1 MIKTAVNGTLNV
13 LRACTKSKT
22 VKRVIVTSSTAAVA
36 IDESKAKEQHQY
48 IDETC
53 WTDVDLMRTKQS
65 PAWVEQNSEVL
76 IDFAWVEQNFEVLQD
91 LTFNSCCCCC
101 ADRIWNR

>member
-1 MIKTAVNGTLNV
+1 MIKPAVDGTLNV
-13 LRACTKSKT
+13 LRACTKAKT
-22 VKRVIVTSSTAAVA
+22 VKRVVVTSSAAAVA

-65 PAWVEQNSEVL
+65 PFWVEH
-76 IDFAWVEQNFEVLQD
+76 NFEVLQY

-101 ADRIWNR
+101 VPGNAKPVTVLMLN